1 MRRIALVALLTLGVG
16 LALGAAS
23 QGKKFKFLPDRWSRP
38 VDLTEVELACMQ
50 SAFAAEGPVSLV
62 KDRIAATRIVP
73 EARSTHIH
81 LTVQVEVQGSTSE
94 IPSPREMEAASLA
107 VLRHWRDKLL
117 KRPLPEDPS
126 ECPVTADL
134 VRGQD
139 VLYRLICDDKGR
151 RGFENPPL

>member
-1 MRRIALVALLTLGVG
+1 MRRTAWVVLLAVGVS

-23 QGKKFKFLPDRWSRP
+23 QGKKFKFLPDRWNRQ

-50 SAFAAEGPVSLV
+50 SAFAAEPPLVVV
-62 KDRIAATRIVP
+62 KDRLTVTRIVP
-73 EARSTHIH
+73 EAQSTHIH
-81 LTVQVEVQGSTSE
+81 LTVQVEMQGGAPEVLT
-94 IPSPREMEAASLA
+94 PRELEAASQA

-126 ECPVTADL
+126 ECPVTVDL
-134 VRGQD
+134 LRGQE
-139 VLYRLICDDKGR
+139 VLYRFVCDDKGR